1 MPATVIP
8 ASCVATPTLI
18 TDLFTEVMGTDM
30 STASVARTIDKQN
43 YVPCIPNELNIVLQ
57 DFSL

>member
-30 STASVARTIDKQN
+30 STASVARTIDK
-43 YVPCIPNELNIVLQ
+43 
-57 DFSL
+57 